1 MNRQCPDLH
10 CRSKAHVSVARALAR
25 APFLTVGLLTLS
37 RTTRIRTTLVNPN
50 RRYSRNIL
58 AEETIIMKKLFILF
72 ALLITVASA
81 SLAQK
86 TAPARETD
94 EQWLT
99 RFELQSA
106 EALVKGDFSAVEK
119 YISSDSVLTDPSGMM
134 FTKAQTADLF
144 KTGMLKFES
153 SKFSEIKVRVFNQTT
168 AVVTYLSEDKGII
181 KYADGKMQDISGKY
195 RWTDTFVK
203 MNGMWMCV
211 ATHGTPVMGM

>member
-1 MNRQCPDLH
+1 
-10 CRSKAHVSVARALAR
+10 
-25 APFLTVGLLTLS
+25 
-37 RTTRIRTTLVNPN
+37 
-50 RRYSRNIL
+50 
-58 AEETIIMKKLFILF
+58 MKKLFILF
-72 ALLITVASA
+72 VLLITAASV

-86 TAPARETD
+86 TAMATKETD

-99 RFELQSA
+99 RFEMQSA

-119 YISSDSVLTDPSGMM
+119 YISNDSVLTDPSGMM

-153 SKFSEIKVRVFNQTT
+153 AKFSEIKVRIFNGAT
-168 AVVTYLSEDKGII
+168 AVVTYLSEDKGTI
-181 KYADGKMQDISGKY
+181 KYPDGKTQDISGKY

-211 ATHGTPVMGM
+211 ATHGTAVMGM

>member
-1 MNRQCPDLH
+1 
-10 CRSKAHVSVARALAR
+10 
-25 APFLTVGLLTLS
+25 
-37 RTTRIRTTLVNPN
+37 
-50 RRYSRNIL
+50 
-58 AEETIIMKKLFILF
+58 MKKLFILF
-72 ALLITVASA
+72 ALLITATSA

-86 TAPARETD
+86 PAAKETD

-99 RFELQSA
+99 RFEMQSA

-119 YISSDSVLTDPSGMM
+119 YISNDSVLTDPSGMM

-153 SKFSEIKVRVFNQTT
+153 SKFSEIKVRIFNGTT
-168 AVVTYLSEDKGII
+168 AVVTYLSEDKGMI
-181 KYADGKMQDISGKY
+181 KYADGKTQDISGKY

-211 ATHGTPVMGM
+211 ATHGTPVLGM